1 MEDGELRHARDPERV
16 RRALAEL
23 PDDDGELVMER
34 VRRVV
39 CDPVRS
45 RIVWALACGPL
56 CVDDLSSVVGRTS
69 AGTSQHLRVLRD
81 LGIVESTK
89 VGRARYYRL
98 RPDGP
103 GGRVIDLL
111 RAFQAEAA

>member
-1 MEDGELRHARDPERV
+1 MEDGETRRGRDPERV
-16 RRALAEL
+16 ERARATL
-23 PDDDGELVMER
+23 PREDGEAAMNR

-45 RIVWALACGPL
+45 RIVWTLAAGPL
-56 CVDDLSSVVGRTS
+56 SVDDLATVIGRTA

-89 VGRARYYRL
+89 AGRTRYYRL
-98 RPDGP
+98 TNGGDGE
-103 GGRVIDLL
+103 RVVDLL
-111 RAFQAEAA
+111 RAFQAAAA

>member
-1 MEDGELRHARDPERV
+1 MEHGETRRSRDPERV

-23 PDDDGELVMER
+23 PGDKGELVMER
-34 VRRVV
+34 VRRIV
-39 CDPVRS
+39 CDPIRS

-56 CVDDLSSVVGRTS
+56 CVDDLARVVERTA

-81 LGIVESTK
+81 LGIVESAK

-98 RPDGP
+98 RPDGA
-103 GGRVIDLL
+103 GGRVIELL

>member
-1 MEDGELRHARDPERV
+1 MEDGELPRARDPERV

-23 PDDDGELVMER
+23 PSDRGEQVMER
-34 VRRVV
+34 VRRIV

-56 CVDDLSSVVGRTS
+56 CVDDLSTVVGRTA

-98 RPDGP
+98 RPEGA
-103 GGRVIDLL
+103 GGQVIDLL
-111 RAFQAEAA
+111 RAFQAQAA

>member
-1 MEDGELRHARDPERV
+1 MEDGETRRVRDPEGVRRAMAELPGDRGELVTERV
-16 RRALAEL
+16 RRII
-23 PDDDGELVMER
+23 
-34 VRRVV
+34 

-56 CVDDLSSVVGRTS
+56 CVDDISTVVGRTA

-98 RPDGP
+98 RPDGA
-103 GGRVIDLL
+103 GGGVIELL
-111 RAFQAEAA
+111 RAFRAEAA